1 MEGPKGGGAG
11 GPGFAV
17 EKTGDARISM
27 IGFPSVGKST
37 FVSSVTKTES
47 ESAAYEF
54 TTLTCIG
61 GILELEGAKVQ
72 LLDTPGIIEGAAQGK
87 GRGREVIA
95 VSRTADVLLMM
106 LDAASGEKERIKLT
120 RELRTMG
127 IRLNEQPPNV
137 AFTKKASGGIQ
148 FNKTLPKLT
157 YLDEKMV
164 RGICQMYKIFHA
176 QVLVREDV
184 TVDQFIDVV
193 MGNCVYIPTIYCYNK
208 IDNISIERVD
218 KLARLPHS
226 VVVSCHHNFGM
237 ETLLAKCWQYLD
249 LCRIYTKRR
258 GEPPS
263 FAEPLILRRGS
274 TIRSVCR
281 TIHRDFESQLKYALV
296 WGVSAKHSPQKVGLN
311 HLILD
316 EDVVQLVK
324 K

>member
-1 MEGPKGGGAG
+1 MEGPKGSSSP

-17 EKTGDARISM
+17 EKTGDARISL

-37 FVSSVTKTES
+37 FVSAVTNTES
-47 ESAAYEF
+47 EVAAYEF

-61 GILELEGAKVQ
+61 GILELEGAKIQ

-106 LDAASGEKERIKLT
+106 LDAANGEKQRIKLT
-120 RELRTMG
+120 REMRTMG
-127 IRLNEQPPNV
+127 IRLNERPPNIN
-137 AFTKKASGGIQ
+137 FTKKTSGGIQ
-148 FNKTLPKLT
+148 FNKTVPVLSH
-157 YLDEKMV
+157 LDEKMV
-164 RGICQMYKIFHA
+164 RAICQTYKIFHA
-176 QVLVREDV
+176 QILIREDA

-208 IDNISIERVD
+208 IDNVSLERVD

-226 VVVSCHHNFGM
+226 VVVSCNLGWGM
-237 ETLLAKCWQYLD
+237 DVVLSKCWQYLN

-258 GEPPS
+258 GELPS
-263 FAEPLILRRGS
+263 FGDPLILRKGA
-274 TIRSVCR
+274 TVKTVCR
-281 TIHRDFESQLKYALV
+281 TIHRDFEDQLKYALV
-296 WGVSAKHSPQKVGLN
+296 WGVSAKHSPQKVGVS
-311 HLILD
+311 HPISD
-316 EDVVQLVK
+316 EDVIQLVK